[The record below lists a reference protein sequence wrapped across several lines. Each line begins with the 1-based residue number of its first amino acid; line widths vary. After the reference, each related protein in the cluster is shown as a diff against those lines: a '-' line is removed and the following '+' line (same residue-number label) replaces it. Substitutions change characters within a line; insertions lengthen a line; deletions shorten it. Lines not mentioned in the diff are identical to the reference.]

1 MSKLVVFARNELG
14 PELLPSFGPKVQN
27 VYCIAPRPCG
37 CSISM
42 TSHTI
47 FSAVSKS
54 SDGPKVRYM
63 AGNTECGLPARL
75 DLATEAT

>member
-1 MSKLVVFARNELG
+1 M
-14 PELLPSFGPKVQN
+14 
-27 VYCIAPRPCG
+27 
-37 CSISM
+37 SM

-54 SDGPKVRYM
+54 RDGPKVRYM